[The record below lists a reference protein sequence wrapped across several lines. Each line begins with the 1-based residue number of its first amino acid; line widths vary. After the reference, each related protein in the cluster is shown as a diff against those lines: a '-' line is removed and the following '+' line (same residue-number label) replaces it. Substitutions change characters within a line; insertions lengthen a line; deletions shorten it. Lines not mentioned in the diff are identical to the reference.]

1 MSAVPGRG
9 SMKKNIFC
17 LTILAVILAG
27 CGGFT
32 RKQADDQALGSGVG
46 REEIQDERQMNQL
59 KDAED

>member
-1 MSAVPGRG
+1 
-9 SMKKNIFC
+9 MKKNILC

-32 RKQADDQALGSGVG
+32 REGADDRALGSGAG

-59 KDAED
+59 KDAEE